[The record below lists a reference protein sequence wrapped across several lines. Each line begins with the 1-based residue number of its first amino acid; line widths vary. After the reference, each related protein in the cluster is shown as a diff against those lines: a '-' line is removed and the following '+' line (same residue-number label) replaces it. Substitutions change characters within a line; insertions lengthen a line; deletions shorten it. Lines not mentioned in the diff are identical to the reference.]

1 MIVGYVK
8 NGHYEEA
15 VEIFSMM
22 KFGGVRLGSSTTS
35 DVIPICVH
43 LVALK
48 WGKETHCYLI

>member
-8 NGHYEEA
+8 NGRYEEA

-35 DVIPICVH
+35 DVIPAYVH